1 MSGLP
6 AMRRFHTTHP
16 NLGEKDNKFG
26 EIHDLNLVKACHS
39 KIFTLVLIATCWK
52 EMVKNKD

>member
-1 MSGLP
+1 MSELP

-16 NLGEKDNKFG
+16 YPGERDNKFG

-39 KIFTLVLIATCWK
+39 KIFALLLIAIC
-52 EMVKNKD
+52 